1 MRVEIREI
9 RDLTGLSQS
18 RFAERFE
25 IPVSTLR
32 KWEQGETTP
41 PHYVVKMLSAMV
53 PKPCERQEKIIC
65 KDGSVFYYDKTS
77 GRLSDQT
84 GDQIRINADLD
95 GVKREN
101 LHLYV
106 HDLFESYYEIR
117 EKFERDCEFD
127 KKEDIIW
134 S

>member
-1 MRVEIREI
+1 
-9 RDLTGLSQS
+9 
-18 RFAERFE
+18 
-25 IPVSTLR
+25 
-32 KWEQGETTP
+32 
-41 PHYVVKMLSAMV
+41 MV
-53 PKPCERQEKIIC
+53 PKPSERQEKIIC

-84 GDQIRINADLD
+84 GDQIRVSADLE

-106 HDLFESYYEIR
+106 HDLFESDYEIR